1 MVFNHMLRH
10 GLFFGLVATG
20 ALFLIMITTSPRVW
34 GYVDYPEAIKRKVP
48 PQTKKEKRLAAL
60 VAIPWTIFVLAF
72 PVFSTYALK
81 SKLGGV
87 IPFWTAFLNLF
98 VLALFAILGDL
109 VILDWLVVSR
119 ITPKFVMIPGT
130 VKDDYRDFSDHYIAH
145 AKAAAI
151 IIPFLLVVA
160 AVVRF
165 L

>member
-34 GYVDYPEAIKRKVP
+34 GYVDYPETIKRKVP

-81 SKLGGV
+81 SKLG
-87 IPFWTAFLNLF
+87 A
-98 VLALFAILGDL
+98 
-109 VILDWLVVSR
+109 
-119 ITPKFVMIPGT
+119 
-130 VKDDYRDFSDHYIAH
+130 
-145 AKAAAI
+145 
-151 IIPFLLVVA
+151 
-160 AVVRF
+160 
-165 L
+165 